1 MLYMNI
7 NIYKMNLRDR
17 SIENASKFISC
28 IGFIIPA
35 ICLTIKKIFTR
46 PKIHPVQTDEG
57 VVEVV
62 TEDVTEDVTEVVT
75 DNPRRKQ
82 ILLNWTSSTLTYGPY
97 HWWPWKEATQYHSKK
112 QIDNNL
118 YAESGPLDKYDYLF
132 SSKALEYQKKHYFRK
147 WDSAKSDANWAGFCD
162 KASILSCLW
171 EYPKHNVNVCYNNK
185 SIEFTTSDIEGLM
198 ILVTNNTITNRQS
211 FYGERYNDHYFE
223 DQFEPYPSK
232 LLHILHILCSEN
244 TPFCVDISNDASVWN
259 YPMSSVHVTK
269 YTQKPEK
276 TYLYSDDLP
285 LTGQTDYYEFIL
297 SSKAY
302 PDKKQHFWGW
312 VNHTNNQTKEGW
324 FSKHTPDFLWKTYK
338 KRGKWTG
345 ISLINPEINCSFV
358 YSLYQASFT
367 DNAQLTL

>member
-35 ICLTIKKIFTR
+35 ICLTIKKIFTKR
-46 PKIHPVQTDEG
+46 KIYPAEVLTEVIPFETSTEFTTDE
-57 VVEVV
+57 
-62 TEDVTEDVTEVVT
+62 TEHT
-75 DNPRRKQ
+75 Q
-82 ILLNWTSSTLTYGPY
+82 IILNWTSSTLTYGPY
-97 HWWPWKEATQYHSKK
+97 HWWPWKEATKYHSQQ

-118 YAESGPLDKYDYLF
+118 YAKSGPIDKYDCLF
-132 SSKALEYQKKHYFRK
+132 SSKGVEYQQKHYFRK
-147 WDSAKSDANWAGFCD
+147 WDSTKSDANWAGFCD

-171 EYPKHNVNVCYNNK
+171 EYPKHNVNVCYNDK
-185 SIEFTTSDIEGLM
+185 TIEFTTLDIEGLM
-198 ILVTNNTITNRQS
+198 ILVTNNTITNRHS
-211 FYGERYNDHYFE
+211 FYGERYNDQYLE
-223 DQFEPYPSK
+223 DQSEPYPSK
-232 LLHILHILCSEN
+232 LLHMLHILCSEN

-259 YPMSSVHVTK
+259 YPMSSVRVTK

-276 TYLYSDDLP
+276 TYLYSEDLP
-285 LTGQTDYYEFIL
+285 PTGQTDYYEFIL

-312 VNHTNNQTKEGW
+312 VNQTNTRKKEGW

-338 KRGKWTG
+338 KKGEWTG
-345 ISLINPEINCSFV
+345 MSSINPEINCSLV
-358 YSLYQASFT
+358 YKIYQSSFT
-367 DNAQLTL
+367 DNAQVTL

>member
-1 MLYMNI
+1 MNI